1 MGVILYTH
9 DDVISADVSASEA
22 LSWVSETLLK
32 KSCYQLPAKTS
43 LKAHHG
49 EFYNFMPTLSVP
61 EGVCGIK
68 VVNRIGGRIP
78 SLDSQI
84 FLYELATGNLKCI
97 MDGNYITA
105 LRTGAVAAHSINIL
119 ASEGASKISFIG
131 CGNTARATAKV
142 LFGSSFR
149 KFEKVG
155 VFSYKDQAED
165 FERYLKDE
173 CDVLSDVVFY
183 SDYSDLVKN
192 SDVVVSSVTY
202 FDEDIVSPDCFPP
215 GALLVPI
222 HTRGFTECDL
232 AFDKVFVDDV
242 SHVQGFKYF
251 GDFSHKVDE
260 VSSLLNS
267 PEGKNVRN
275 AEDRVLVYNI
285 GLSIHDIKFAS
296 EIYNKLSDKRSDVGR
311 EFSFEPPGEK
321 FWFR

>member
-1 MGVILYTH
+1 MGAMLYTH
-9 DDVISADVSASEA
+9 DDVMSAAVSPSEA
-22 LSWVSETLLK
+22 VSWVNETLLQK
-32 KSCYQLPAKTS
+32 TCYQLPAKIS

-49 EFYNFMPTLSVP
+49 EFYNFMPTLSVS
-61 EGVCGIK
+61 EDLCGIK
-68 VVNRIGGRIP
+68 VVNRVNGRVP

-84 FLYELATGNLKCI
+84 FLYDLATGNLKCI

-119 ASEGASKISFIG
+119 ASKGANKISFIG

-142 LFGSSFR
+142 LFGSSTR
-149 KFEKVG
+149 KFDEVG
-155 VFSYKDQAED
+155 IFSYKDQAED

-173 CDVLSDVVFY
+173 CDVSSDFVFY
-183 SDYSDLVKN
+183 RDYSDLVKN
-192 SDVVVSSVTY
+192 SDVVVSSATY
-202 FDEDIVSPDCFPP
+202 FDEDIVSPECFPP

-232 AFDKVFVDDV
+232 AFDRVFVDDV

-251 GDFSHKVDE
+251 GDFSHKVNE

-267 PEGKNVRN
+267 PDGKKVRN
-275 AEDRVLVYNI
+275 ANDRVLVYNI
-285 GLSIHDIKFAS
+285 GLSIHDVKFAS
-296 EIYNKLSDKRSDVGR
+296 EVYKKLSAKRSDVGR
-311 EFSFEPPGEK
+311 EFSFESPGEK